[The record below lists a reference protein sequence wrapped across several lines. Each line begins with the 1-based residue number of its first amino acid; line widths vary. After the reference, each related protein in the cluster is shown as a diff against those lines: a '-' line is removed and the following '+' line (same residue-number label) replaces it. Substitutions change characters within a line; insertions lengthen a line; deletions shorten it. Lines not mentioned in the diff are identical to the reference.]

1 MDSRRPSGFDDP
13 YIPGPEAAAL
23 LEVKRETIYAYAGR
37 GLIRTVPGEDARSRR
52 YHRGDLDRL
61 RARSRARAGH
71 AAVAAGALRWG
82 EPVLDT
88 AITAITTAGPMY
100 RGTAATDLASK
111 MPFEPVAELLWSTEP
126 ATGSPPSSARW
137 PRIP

>member
-13 YIPGPEAAAL
+13 YISGAEAAAL
-23 LEVKRETIYAYAGR
+23 LDVKRETLYAYASR

-88 AITAITTAGPMY
+88 AITAITAAGPLY
-100 RGTAATDLASK
+100 RGIAATELAGK
-111 MPFEPVAELLWSTEP
+111 MSFETVAELLWSGPPPE
-126 ATGSPPSSARW
+126 GSGERAA
-137 PRIP
+137 